1 MARPD
6 NYIVA
11 LYVEVA
17 NIHLTIVGVVF
28 ATIWASEG
36 RWADTNQLKQNRAR
50 ANHLS
55 AIRLGSMPASKTLL
69 SQEDSGI
76 FESSDTHDVT
86 TYHSG
91 PTAMTSRS
99 FVDPPSPV
107 LEMKNG
113 ELRGSDQHI
122 RA

>member
-36 RWADTNQLKQNRAR
+36 RCADTNQLKAGKSVVRHSFGVYACFQ
-50 ANHLS
+50 
-55 AIRLGSMPASKTLL
+55 
-69 SQEDSGI
+69 DSSVAGR
-76 FESSDTHDVT
+76 FW
-86 TYHSG
+86 Y
-91 PTAMTSRS
+91 
-99 FVDPPSPV
+99 
-107 LEMKNG
+107 L
-113 ELRGSDQHI
+113 
-122 RA
+122 